1 MMLAAEAQSG
11 QCNDLDDVTS
21 PRRRCIVTGAVKD
34 KDELLRF
41 VIDPERRLVADIEQR
56 MPGRGI
62 WLSADRETL
71 KKACAKNTFAKAAR
85 ANVVVP
91 DELVEQVE
99 KRLTRHC
106 LNMIGLARRAGQAV
120 FGFEKARDWFRSGR
134 AGLLLI
140 AADASPHAR
149 SKVRAFSDAE
159 ALVVPLTA
167 SELGVVAGRER
178 SVHVVIAP
186 GALAR
191 RVRREG
197 LRLAGIR
204 RMAEDQE
211 AARGTAS
218 GSNGVP
224 LQT

>member
-1 MMLAAEAQSG
+1 MLAADLQSEPT
-11 QCNDLDDVTS
+11 DVPDDVTS
-21 PRRRCIVTGAVKD
+21 PRRRCIVTHAVKD
-34 KDELLRF
+34 KDKLLRF
-41 VIDPERRLVADIEQR
+41 VIDPEHRLVVDIEQR
-56 MPGRGI
+56 LPGRGI

-85 ANVVVP
+85 ASVIVP
-91 DELVEQVE
+91 GELVEQVE
-99 KRLTRHC
+99 TRLIRHC
-106 LNMIGLARRAGQAV
+106 LSMIGLARRAGQAA

-140 AADASPHAR
+140 AADASPNAWA
-149 SKVRAFSDAE
+149 KGRALTDAE
-159 ALVVPLTA
+159 TLAVPLTA

-186 GALAR
+186 GALAGR
-191 RVRREG
+191 IRREG

-204 RMAEDQE
+204 RMADVQE
-211 AARGTAS
+211 AARETAS
-218 GSNGVP
+218 RSNGVL